1 MRKSNEK
8 IDISIIE
15 SIDELLKLVENIEL
29 DWHLPI
35 NPDNNNNF
43 ATSLFF
49 IKLNNLIKSALIVG
63 HNCFNVKRKAI
74 LLAHCF
80 FNTHVT

>member
-8 IDISIIE
+8 IDVSIIE
-15 SIDELLKLVENIEL
+15 SIDELLKLFENIEL

-49 IKLNNLIKSALIVG
+49 MKEHNRIRSALKVG
-63 HNCFNVKRKAI
+63 HSCFNVKRKAI

-80 FNTHVT
+80 FNTHIT

>member
-1 MRKSNEK
+1 MIKSNEK

-43 ATSLFF
+43 DTSLFF
-49 IKLNNLIKSALIVG
+49 IK
-63 HNCFNVKRKAI
+63 
-74 LLAHCF
+74 
-80 FNTHVT
+80 

>member
-63 HNCFNVKRKAI
+63 HSCFNVKRKAI